1 MLRSRRSEK
10 KSRKRQ
16 LRKRLKRKSRM
27 NLSLSKL
34 ALRADECLERVRS
47 LHENRR
53 QRRKSRREKQMM
65 TKALA
70 F

>member
-1 MLRSRRSEK
+1 MIAANRSMPRFRRSEI

-34 ALRADECLERVRS
+34 ALRDDECLECVRP
-47 LHENRR
+47 LHENRL
-53 QRRKSRREKQMM
+53 QRRKTRR
-65 TKALA
+65 
-70 F
+70 